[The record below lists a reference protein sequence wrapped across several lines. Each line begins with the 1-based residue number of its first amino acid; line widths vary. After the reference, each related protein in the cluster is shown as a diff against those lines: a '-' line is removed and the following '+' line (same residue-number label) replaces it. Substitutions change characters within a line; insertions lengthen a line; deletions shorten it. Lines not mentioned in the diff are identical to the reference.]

1 MGYGILRRVNA
12 AGRFAVLAANTLLLL
27 WLPAGSASA
36 ETVYVSDVLY
46 VPIRTGASSGHR
58 IIKVLR
64 SGTALELKERNDG
77 WVLVSAEDGTD
88 GWVEEQYVLDQPI
101 ARDRLQTATREVER
115 LTRTVAELRENLQ
128 GVQSERREAE
138 QSSEG
143 LSSEVSRLEQE
154 LAEIKSISAG
164 AIETAA
170 ANRRLNE
177 LNARLRDEL
186 DALLAERDRLQANAQ
201 QRWLMLGGGLV
212 LLGIVLG
219 VVIKSRPRRSA
230 WT

>member
-1 MGYGILRRVNA
+1 MIHGSIRRGRA
-12 AGRFAVLAANTLLLL
+12 AGRAGLVLVATLLAAAP
-27 WLPAGSASA
+27 WSGVRA

-58 IIKVLR
+58 IIKVFR
-64 SGTALELKERNDG
+64 SGTELELKERSDG
-77 WVLVSAEDGTD
+77 WVRVTADDGTE

-101 ARDRLQTATREVER
+101 ARDRLQSANREVER
-115 LTRTVAELRENLQ
+115 LTRNVSELRQQLQ

-138 QSSEG
+138 QSNTG

-154 LAEIKSISAG
+154 LAEIKSVSAS
-164 AIETAA
+164 AIETAE
-170 ANRRLNE
+170 ANRRLTE

-186 DALLAERDRLQANAQ
+186 DTLLAERDRLEANAE
-201 QRWLMLGGGLV
+201 QRWLMLGGALV
-212 LLGIVLG
+212 LIGMVLG
-219 VVIKSRPRRSA
+219 AVIKSRPRRSA